1 MSIKSW
7 LLIGGLLATG
17 ACTGFGPLTD
27 CRTDFDGSQSCA
39 ASDST
44 ITTVDAALLQK

>member
-7 LLIGGLLATG
+7 LLIGGLLAAG
-17 ACTGFGPLTD
+17 ACGGTGLLGI
-27 CRTDFDGSQSCA
+27 CQTDFDGSQSCA

-44 ITTVDAALLQK
+44 ITTVDAAVLQK